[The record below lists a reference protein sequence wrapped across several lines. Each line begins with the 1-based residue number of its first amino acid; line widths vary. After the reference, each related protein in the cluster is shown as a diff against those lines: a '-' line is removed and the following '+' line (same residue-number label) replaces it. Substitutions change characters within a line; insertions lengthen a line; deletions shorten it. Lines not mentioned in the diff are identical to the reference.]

1 MVERVAATDDP
12 CRLTSRSARTLRRR
26 RSTSF
31 VRQPAIMAMT
41 EVYAAIEPTRT
52 EIDLLDGPTVL
63 EFGSPWC
70 GYCRVAQPLL
80 AAALADHLR
89 VRHIK
94 IADGSGRR
102 LGRSFRVKLW
112 PTLVFLSNGRETAR
126 LVRPGDANAIRRA
139 LAQIDIAE

>member
-1 MVERVAATDDP
+1 
-12 CRLTSRSARTLRRR
+12 
-26 RSTSF
+26 
-31 VRQPAIMAMT
+31 MT

-52 EIDLLDGPTVL
+52 EIDLLEGPTVL

-70 GYCRVAQPLL
+70 GYCRGAQPLL
-80 AAALADHLR
+80 AAALADHAR

-94 IADGSGRR
+94 IADGSGRP
-102 LGRSFRVKLW
+102 LGRSFQVKLW

-126 LVRPGDANAIRRA
+126 LVRPGDASAIRRA